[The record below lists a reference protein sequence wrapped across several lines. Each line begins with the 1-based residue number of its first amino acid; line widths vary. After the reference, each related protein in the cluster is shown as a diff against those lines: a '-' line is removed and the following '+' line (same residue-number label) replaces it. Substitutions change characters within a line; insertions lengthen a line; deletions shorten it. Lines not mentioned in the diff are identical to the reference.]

1 MLITTKA
8 MLPIRRRWEDK
19 MAIYKIENKSLAP
32 IQSTSFEVEGI
43 LERRDLQ
50 QMLREN
56 IDVISPKTLVIAEE
70 FSDWEETKSRL
81 DLLGVDENAN
91 LVVIEL
97 KRTETGNY
105 MELQAVRYAAMLST
119 LTFDK
124 TVQIYEEF
132 LRKTQQTKNAR
143 QELLSFLKWPDPRED
158 EFACNIRIVLAAA
171 DFSPEVA
178 TSVLW
183 LNEQGLDVRC
193 VRLKPYRNGTQILL
207 DVQQIIPLPEASDYQ
222 VKLRVQ
228 VEQRREA
235 RQKDLTKYNFNGEV
249 YGKSRLVLAVVKAY
263 LQDKPK
269 TTFEGLKAAFPDSN
283 QGSWGVIALQERGQE
298 VFNRSGYY
306 RYFIDDSD
314 VLRTADQ
321 KAIVVCNEWGVGNI
335 GKFIERARELGFQIT

>member
-1 MLITTKA
+1 
-8 MLPIRRRWEDK
+8 

-32 IQSTSFEVEGI
+32 IQSTSFDVEGI

-50 QMLREN
+50 QMLREK
-56 IDVISPKTLVIAEE
+56 IDIISPKTLVIAEE

-81 DLLGVDENAN
+81 DLLGIDENAN

-124 TVQIYEEF
+124 AVQIYEEF

-143 QELLSFLKWPDPRED
+143 QDLLAFLEWQEPHED
-158 EFACNIRIVLAAA
+158 QFARDVRIVLAAA
-171 DFSPEVA
+171 EFSPELT

-183 LNEQGLDVRC
+183 LNERDLDIRC
-193 VRLKPYRNGTQILL
+193 VRLKPYRSGTQILL
-207 DVQQIIPLPEASDYQ
+207 DVQQIIPLPDAGDYQ

-235 RQKDLTKYNFNGEV
+235 RQRDLTKYSFNGKV
-249 YGKSRLVLAVVKAY
+249 YGKSRLVLAVVTAY

-269 TTFEGLKAAFPDSN
+269 TTFEELKTAFPDSN
-283 QGSWGVIALQERGQE
+283 QGSWGVIASQEKGQE

-306 RYFIDDSD
+306 RYFIDASD
-314 VLRTADQ
+314 VLVTGDQ
-321 KAIVVCNEWGVGNI
+321 KRIVVCNEWGVGNI
-335 GKFIERARELGFQIT
+335 GRFIERARELGFQIS